1 MRYRKLVIN
10 GSLAVV
16 VVTLAGLGYF
26 TVASS
31 SSAAPT
37 AVRTAT
43 VAQGDVTAAVS
54 ASGNVTS
61 AMNLGVSFTDCTGS
75 LTTISVKPGQVVS
88 QGQTLATVDP
98 TKAQTALNNAQA
110 QLTAVQPADYTG
122 GGTIGDG
129 VLPSS
134 GSGGAL
140 TVTPAVYS
148 VAAVPAVGSA
158 SVAADEA
165 ALLAAQNTY
174 KEDLLSTSAVNVA
187 VSNTK
192 KSVTVDTAATAKAKQ
207 DLTTA
212 ESANPQV
219 PSDISAA
226 QAVLAQAQRQLNAD
240 TAALNSAEQLLTQT
254 LTFDQQ
260 TIVYW
265 QTQTTFDKGQGS
277 APSTPQ
283 PVAPTAAGSAAKSS
297 GTAAASGSAGGS
309 GSASSSGAASSS
321 GKSSASTTGSSG
333 STTGGGAATATP
345 SQTALNNAQ
354 QAVATAQQTLADC
367 TLTAPVQGT
376 VITVN
381 GVVGAPPTSSATSS
395 SSAGTSSSGAGGSTA
410 AGGTA
415 STGSTGGSSASA
427 TSSTSG
433 FITLSDLGQMQIK
446 GAFSESDVSSVQAG
460 QSATVV
466 FPALTDADDPAGI
479 TATGTVTSVDLSSV
493 VTSNVVTYGVTVSLS
508 SPSPRIKLGETGN
521 VTVTTATQAG
531 VLTAPTNAITTLG
544 GTKTV
549 TVQNGGS
556 TQVVPVQVGIAGNG
570 LTQISSGVSA
580 GQKLVLPSPTSS
592 NSTSGGFPRTG
603 GGVSSGL
610 GG

>member
-1 MRYRKLVIN
+1 
-10 GSLAVV
+10 
-16 VVTLAGLGYF
+16 
-26 TVASS
+26 
-31 SSAAPT
+31 
-37 AVRTAT
+37 
-43 VAQGDVTAAVS
+43 
-54 ASGNVTS
+54 
-61 AMNLGVSFTDCTGS
+61 
-75 LTTISVKPGQVVS
+75 
-88 QGQTLATVDP
+88 
-98 TKAQTALNNAQA
+98 
-110 QLTAVQPADYTG
+110 
-122 GGTIGDG
+122 
-129 VLPSS
+129 
-134 GSGGAL
+134 
-140 TVTPAVYS
+140 
-148 VAAVPAVGSA
+148 
-158 SVAADEA
+158 
-165 ALLAAQNTY
+165 
-174 KEDLLSTSAVNVA
+174 
-187 VSNTK
+187 
-192 KSVTVDTAATAKAKQ
+192 
-207 DLTTA
+207 
-212 ESANPQV
+212 
-219 PSDISAA
+219 
-226 QAVLAQAQRQLNAD
+226 
-240 TAALNSAEQLLTQT
+240 
-254 LTFDQQ
+254 
-260 TIVYW
+260 VYW

-297 GTAAASGSAGGS
+297 GTAAASGSAGG
-309 GSASSSGAASSS
+309 SGAASSS

-395 SSAGTSSSGAGGSTA
+395 SSAGTSSSGAGGAGGSTG

-521 VTVTTATQAG
+521 VTVTTATQSG

>member
-1 MRYRKLVIN
+1 MRHRKLVIN

-31 SSAAPT
+31 SGAAPT

-110 QLTAVQPADYTG
+110 QLAAVQPADYTG

-129 VLPSS
+129 VLTSS

-174 KEDLLSTSAVNVA
+174 KGDLVSTSAVNVA

-226 QAVLAQAQRQLNAD
+226 QAVLAQAQRRNM
-240 TAALNSAEQLLTQT
+240 
-254 LTFDQQ
+254 
-260 TIVYW
+260 
-265 QTQTTFDKGQGS
+265 
-277 APSTPQ
+277 STCLRHR
-283 PVAPTAAGSAAKSS
+283 V
-297 GTAAASGSAGGS
+297 
-309 GSASSSGAASSS
+309 
-321 GKSSASTTGSSG
+321 
-333 STTGGGAATATP
+333 
-345 SQTALNNAQ
+345 L
-354 QAVATAQQTLADC
+354 
-367 TLTAPVQGT
+367 
-376 VITVN
+376 
-381 GVVGAPPTSSATSS
+381 
-395 SSAGTSSSGAGGSTA
+395 
-410 AGGTA
+410 
-415 STGSTGGSSASA
+415 
-427 TSSTSG
+427 
-433 FITLSDLGQMQIK
+433 
-446 GAFSESDVSSVQAG
+446 
-460 QSATVV
+460 V
-466 FPALTDADDPAGI
+466 FT
-479 TATGTVTSVDLSSV
+479 
-493 VTSNVVTYGVTVSLS
+493 
-508 SPSPRIKLGETGN
+508 E
-521 VTVTTATQAG
+521 
-531 VLTAPTNAITTLG
+531 
-544 GTKTV
+544 
-549 TVQNGGS
+549 
-556 TQVVPVQVGIAGNG
+556 
-570 LTQISSGVSA
+570 
-580 GQKLVLPSPTSS
+580 
-592 NSTSGGFPRTG
+592 
-603 GGVSSGL
+603 
-610 GG
+610 